1 MGCCLLTHRCFPH
14 RYCLGHATRK
24 PSEVDINKWPVNQQ
38 TTSTNAS
45 HASHQYSPRSRSPR
59 TQGWC
64 KNVTLGHPP
73 RALAALSLSKRSF
86 SRNLSCC
93 ALSANYRG
101 VRYFVVRSS
110 DLSIS
115 IRPPVLSLLGTL
127 VCLTTMSNTELQGT
141 ASYCSRD
148 AFEEKPGLIYDS

>member
-1 MGCCLLTHRCFPH
+1 MLVTHLINTR
-14 RYCLGHATRK
+14 LGA
-24 PSEVDINKWPVNQQ
+24 D
-38 TTSTNAS
+38 
-45 HASHQYSPRSRSPR
+45 HQDPKAD
-59 TQGWC
+59 C
-64 KNVTLGHPP
+64 KNAPLGHPP
-73 RALAALSLSKRSF
+73 RALAALSLS
-86 SRNLSCC
+86 NV
-93 ALSANYRG
+93 ALAGTVPAALFLCLYWG